1 VSGYT
6 KPNEVIAVARANP
19 GQFDLVLTDYNM
31 LSMSAPDGASVIRE
45 IRADLPQVLAS
56 GYFTEKLRQKAPAAG
71 VRA

>member
-6 KPNEVIAVARANP
+6 KPNEVIAAVRANP
-19 GQFDLVLTDYNM
+19 GQFNLVITDYKM
-31 LSMSAPDGASVIRE
+31 LSMSAPDVASAIRE